1 MSTILDNLS
10 QHPDRITK
18 RVEEYSKFAAD
29 AENFFI
35 MDNKRLEAIC
45 KDHAK
50 NVYETSRRISEMKAI
65 EEYYATIIGEI
76 ESTHWRKY
84 NEGYKRALSTRD
96 IQAYIAGEP
105 DFVAAKQLSLEVCF
119 VRNQLEQILDALNG
133 MSFMIN
139 NITKIRVSELE
150 EVIL

>member
-1 MSTILDNLS
+1 MTTILDNLS
-10 QHPDRITK
+10 KHPDRIN
-18 RVEEYSKFAAD
+18 RRIEEYSKFAAD
-29 AENFFI
+29 AVSFFD
-35 MDNKRLEAIC
+35 MDNKRLESIC

-50 NVYETSRRISEMKAI
+50 NVYETSRRISEMKAM
-65 EEYYATIIGEI
+65 EEYYSTIVGEI
-76 ESTHWRKY
+76 ESIHWRKY
-84 NEGYKRALSTRD
+84 NENHKRTLSTRD

-105 DFVAAKQLSLEVCF
+105 DFVAAKQMGLEICF
-119 VRNQLEQILDALNG
+119 VRNQLEHVLDALNG